1 MRNYLIIGNGVAGT
15 TAAENIRKQDK
26 EGKITIFSDED
37 LPFYYR
43 LRLNEFISGDISET
57 ELVAKKMKWY
67 EDRNIDLKLKTRIV
81 DVKHKEKIAVTEDN
95 QRFAFDRLLI
105 ATGSHSFVPPIKG
118 SEKEGVFTLRDI
130 QDARNISAY
139 AKNVEN
145 IIIIGGG
152 LLGLEVGH
160 ALRKSGKRIVVVEFF
175 PRLLPRQLDVDG
187 ARRLQEVME
196 DMGFS
201 FRLGVKTQEITG
213 DGQVSGILLEE
224 GEPLSGEMV
233 VVSAGVR
240 PNMVLAE
247 RLTLSIDKGI
257 VVDEHLQTSQLDI
270 YAAGDVAAF
279 KGMPY
284 GIWPAAMEQGKIAG
298 INMAGGNM
306 GYAGTTMANTL
317 KVAGIDLASA
327 GNIDAE
333 NEFEARVKSEGGI
346 YRKIV
351 IKDNHIIG
359 CIMLGDTKGFT
370 QITKMMAEKTDVSQ
384 IDELIQPQRH
394 EDTKKPKACQKRT
407 FREH

>member
-15 TAAENIRKQDK
+15 TAAESIRKQDGV
-26 EGKITIFSDED
+26 GKITIFSDED

-57 ELVAKKMKWY
+57 QLVAKKATWY
-67 EDRNIDLKLKTRIV
+67 EDRNISLKLKTRIV
-81 DVKHKEKIAVTEDN
+81 EVKLQEKTAITEDS

-118 SEKEGVFTLRDI
+118 SENEGVFALRDI
-130 QDARNISAY
+130 QDARSISAY
-139 AKNVEN
+139 AKNVEDV
-145 IIIIGGG
+145 ILIGGG
-152 LLGLEVGH
+152 LLGLEAGH
-160 ALRKSGKRIVVVEFF
+160 ALMKMGKRIIVVEFF

-196 DMGFS
+196 RMGFS
-201 FRLGVKTQEITG
+201 FYLGAKTQEITG
-213 DGQVSGILLEE
+213 DGQVSGILLEG
-224 GEPLSGEMV
+224 GESLSGGMV
-233 VVSAGVR
+233 IVSAGVR

-247 RLTLSIDKGI
+247 RLALSIDKGI
-257 VVDEHLQTSQLDI
+257 VVDEHLQTSQPDI
-270 YAAGDVAAF
+270 YAAGDVAEY

-306 GYAGTTMANTL
+306 TYDGTTMANTL
-317 KVAGIDLASA
+317 KVAGVDLASA

-333 NEFEARVKSEGGI
+333 NEFEAMVKTEGGV

-351 IKDNHIIG
+351 IKDNHIVG
-359 CIMLGDTKGFT
+359 CIMLGETKGFN
-370 QITKMMAEKTDVSQ
+370 QITKMMAEKTDISQ
-384 IDELIQPQRH
+384 IGDLL
-394 EDTKKPKACQKRT
+394 
-407 FREH
+407 

>member
-15 TAAENIRKQDK
+15 TAAENIRKQDR

-57 ELVAKKMKWY
+57 QLVAKKATWY
-67 EDRNIDLKLKTRIV
+67 EDRNISLKLKTRIV
-81 DVKHKEKIAVTEDN
+81 EVKLQEKIAIAEDS

-118 SEKEGVFTLRDI
+118 SENKGVFALRDI

-139 AKNVEN
+139 AKNVED
-145 IIIIGGG
+145 IILIGGG
-152 LLGLEVGH
+152 LLGLEAGH
-160 ALRKSGKRIVVVEFF
+160 ALMKMGKRIMVVEFF
-175 PRLLPRQLDVDG
+175 PRLLPRQLDMDG

-196 DMGFS
+196 RMGFS
-201 FRLGVKTQEITG
+201 FYLGAKTQEITG
-213 DGQVSGILLEE
+213 DGQVSGILLEG
-224 GEPLSGEMV
+224 GEALSGGMV

-247 RLTLSIDKGI
+247 RLALSIDKGI
-257 VVDEHLQTSQLDI
+257 VVDEHLQTSQPDI
-270 YAAGDVAAF
+270 FAAGDVAEY

-298 INMAGGNM
+298 INMAGGDM
-306 GYAGTTMANTL
+306 TYDGTTMANTL

-327 GNIDAE
+327 GDIDAE
-333 NEFEARVKSEGGI
+333 SEFEAMVKTEGGV

-351 IKDNHIIG
+351 IKDNHIVG
-359 CIMLGDTKGFT
+359 CIMLGDTRGFN
-370 QITKMMAEKTDVSQ
+370 QIIKMMTEKTDISQ
-384 IDELIQPQRH
+384 IGDLL
-394 EDTKKPKACQKRT
+394 
-407 FREH
+407 